1 MAKYTKETPRL
12 TVKFFDGDTQE
23 KLFEISNR
31 TWMDVGEMFTDNNV
45 TELMKQTIQE
55 ENLPENV
62 IVLVSGE
69 YLLQY

>member
-1 MAKYTKETPRL
+1 MTE
-12 TVKFFDGDTQE
+12 KFFYVDSEE

-31 TWMDVGEMFTDNNV
+31 TLMVVGEMFTDHNV
-45 TELMKQTIQE
+45 TELIRQTIQD

-69 YLLQY
+69 YHLQ